1 MKKSL
6 FVLGSF
12 LAPAFA
18 FAQTNNQATR
28 DAGGLVGLI
37 GQIVSSLIPIA
48 SMLAILFFFYGLA
61 LYILKSGDP
70 EAAAE
75 GKSIMIWG
83 ILALFVMTSIYGII
97 GFLQRST
104 GADQRGTN
112 IPVETPVFQPGLT
125 TYGGYGGA
133 GGGGAGGGIGI
144 F

>member
-18 FAQTNNQATR
+18 FAQTNNQATK
-28 DAGGLVGLI
+28 DVGGFVGLVGT
-37 GQIVSSLIPIA
+37 IVSSLIPIA

-61 LYILKSGDP
+61 LYILKAGDP

-104 GADQRGTN
+104 GADQAGTN
-112 IPVETPVFQPGLT
+112 IPVVTPTFTPGVT
-125 TYGGYGGA
+125 TYTGYGQ
-133 GGGGAGGGIGI
+133 
-144 F
+144 

>member
-12 LAPAFA
+12 LAPVIL
-18 FAQTNNQATR
+18 FAQTSNTSK
-28 DAGGLVGLI
+28 DVGGLVKLVGDLT
-37 GQIVSSLIPIA
+37 SMLIPIA

-61 LYILKSGDP
+61 IYIYKAGDT
-70 EAAAE
+70 ESAAE

-104 GADQRGTN
+104 GADQGGQAIN
-112 IPVETPVFQPGLT
+112 VVVPNFDPGNV
-125 TYGGYGGA
+125 
-133 GGGGAGGGIGI
+133 I
-144 F
+144 

>member
-12 LAPAFA
+12 LAPAIA
-18 FAQTNNQATR
+18 LGQTSNTTA
-28 DAGGLVGLI
+28 DAGGLVNLFGV
-37 GQIVSSLIPIA
+37 IVASLIPIA

-61 LYILKSGDP
+61 IYILKAGDP

-83 ILALFVMTSIYGII
+83 ILALFVMVSIYGII

-104 GADQRGTN
+104 GTDEAATALN
-112 IPVETPVFQPGLT
+112 VITPTFTPATANYT
-125 TYGGYGGA
+125 TQ
-133 GGGGAGGGIGI
+133 
-144 F
+144 